1 MCIRDRAYYDRNT
14 TDQIFSVSSS
24 SATGYSSSILNA
36 GEMRNW
42 GWEFQLSGTPIQTAE
57 FTWTVGVN
65 YTLLN
70 NEVVE
75 LYEGVENI
83 AVGGTWAANTRIAK
97 GYPYMSLWGQ
107 DYTYVNGRPVVGANG
122 MYVPTASREYLGTAI
137 ADAVGGFSTS
147 FKYKNI
153 NLSAL
158 FDFQQGGI
166 MHSTSLQWSKY
177 SGMHP
182 DTETFNGE
190 SDTRVKGKILPEVTE
205 TGAENTTSVDPQDYY
220 QSMWR
225 FAAPNTYEASYLK
238 FRELRLSYTFPNSVS
253 ELISVENLD
262 ISFFGRNI
270 AILSSDIPY
279 IDPQIITGS
288 GNNQGLENAQ
298 VPSTRSFG
306 LNLGAN
312 F

>member
-1 MCIRDRAYYDRNT
+1 
-14 TDQIFSVSSS
+14 
-24 SATGYSSSILNA
+24 
-36 GEMRNW
+36 
-42 GWEFQLSGTPIQTAE
+42 
-57 FTWTVGVN
+57 
-65 YTLLN
+65 
-70 NEVVE
+70 
-75 LYEGVENI
+75 
-83 AVGGTWAANTRIAK
+83 
-97 GYPYMSLWGQ
+97 
-107 DYTYVNGRPVVGANG
+107 
-122 MYVPTASREYLGTAI
+122 
-137 ADAVGGFSTS
+137 
-147 FKYKNI
+147 
-153 NLSAL
+153 
-158 FDFQQGGI
+158 
-166 MHSTSLQWSKY
+166 
-177 SGMHP
+177 MHP
-182 DTETFNGE
+182 ETVAFNGE
-190 SDTRVKGKILPEVTE
+190 SDTRANGMILPGVTE

-220 QSMWR
+220 QRMWR

-306 LNLGAN
+306 LNLRAN